1 MRCRPAR
8 LSLIA
13 ALALA
18 AACQREGPPRISADS
33 TAYYREQAANLAAAS
48 AQKDSLMVELSEAT
62 RLITEVS
69 TELTTIRPTRP
80 TAPVVEGEG
89 ARTDARAEL
98 VAQVKELTSR
108 VRDNEQRLGAAR
120 RRIEALGGTNDSLR
134 TALAAYTNTIAELEG
149 LVASQQT
156 SIEALNQQVAALTGQ
171 VTTLAE
177 ERRVLTD
184 TVSVMA
190 TRENEVYYVVGTRQ
204 ELLAKGVI
212 TQEGG
217 TRLLLV
223 TRVGESL
230 VPARVLDP
238 GQFTRAD
245 KRSLTE
251 IAMPRPD
258 RRYRI
263 VSRHD
268 LAHAEAVALEKGKFR
283 EVLRITAP
291 QPFWSASKY
300 LIIVED

>member
-13 ALALA
+13 SLALA

-33 TAYYREQAANLAAAS
+33 TAYYREQAANLAIAS

-69 TELTTIRPTRP
+69 TELTTIRPARP

-89 ARTDARAEL
+89 ARSDARAEL
-98 VAQVKELTSR
+98 VAQVKELTTR

-120 RRIEALGGTNDSLR
+120 RRIEALSGTNDSLR
-134 TALAAYTNTIAELEG
+134 TALAAYTNTITELEG
-149 LVASQQT
+149 LVASQKT

-171 VTTLAE
+171 VTTLTE

-184 TVSVMA
+184 TVSVMT
-190 TRENEVYYVVGTRQ
+190 TRENEVYYVVGTKQ

-245 KRSLTE
+245 KRTLTE

-258 RRYRI
+258 KRYRI

-291 QPFWSASKY
+291 QPFWSVSKY